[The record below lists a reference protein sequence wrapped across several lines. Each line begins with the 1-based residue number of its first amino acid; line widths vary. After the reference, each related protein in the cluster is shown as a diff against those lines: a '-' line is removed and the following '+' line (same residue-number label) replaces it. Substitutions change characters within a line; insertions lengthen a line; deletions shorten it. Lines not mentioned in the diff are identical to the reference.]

1 MMKPPFPVGGGD
13 KKIEDSGGDGLKNFR
28 TGGVIDLGGG
38 GAFAGGVSQ
47 NGKSIYWS
55 SLRHLEKENLIVFKD
70 GLSTS
75 NLARLDYSKL

>member
-38 GAFAGGVSQ
+38 GAFAGGVRTPLYAM
-47 NGKSIYWS
+47 IM
-55 SLRHLEKENLIVFKD
+55 
-70 GLSTS
+70 
-75 NLARLDYSKL
+75 SKW

>member
-38 GAFAGGVSQ
+38 VLLLGVSEPH
-47 NGKSIYWS
+47 YMP
-55 SLRHLEKENLIVFKD
+55 
-70 GLSTS
+70 
-75 NLARLDYSKL
+75 